1 MFFLT
6 LAKNTFAVEK
16 NSFIV
21 STSHPQASKIG
32 GDILAKG
39 GNAID
44 AVLAIQMAL
53 NLLEPE
59 SSGIGGG
66 GFLLYY
72 DKKKNHLT
80 FYDGRETAPS
90 KIKKEFFFGQ

>member
-1 MFFLT
+1 M
-6 LAKNTFAVEK
+6 
-16 NSFIV
+16 
-21 STSHPQASKIG
+21 
-32 GDILAKG
+32 
-39 GNAID
+39 D

-80 FYDGRETAPS
+80 CLLYTSPS
-90 KIKKEFFFGQ
+90 PRD